1 MKMENK
7 VSIILSSY
15 NHAKYIKEAID
26 SVLDQ
31 TFSNFEL
38 IIWDDASSDDSW
50 EIISSYSDPRI
61 KAFRNEENMR
71 GGITKKAIAEVAAG
85 KYIAIH
91 HSDDIWESEKL
102 AKQVAFLDSHPEIG
116 AVFSQAHII
125 DENGDDCK
133 DEKNFYFKIF
143 DQPNRGRFEWLNFF
157 FYKGNALCHP
167 SVLIRKQC
175 YDDCGSYRLG
185 MAQLPDYDMWVRLC
199 LKYEIYVMPEKL
211 VRYRVRENNLNA
223 SGSRIDTRI
232 RNSFEF
238 LHVYENYRSIQSPED
253 FIKVF
258 PETSNYFK
266 LEGCDLGFILAMA
279 ALDEKGVKIKA
290 RELFALNQL
299 FEIFSDPERAQ
310 KVNDLYNFTNKDF
323 IALTAEHDIFGL
335 KQNIEV
341 SLSQLQE
348 QKQISEILA
357 SQLQEQKQ
365 ITQSYKTLL
374 QEQRQITSDLNTQ
387 LHDYKQRAENLKADM
402 EQMRCELEQTKEEAV
417 SYTLS
422 TSWSVTRPLRKVTGW
437 LRRKFNAIRKKR
449 I

>member
-1 MKMENK
+1 MENK

-143 DQPNRGRFEWLNFF
+143 DQPNRGRF
-157 FYKGNALCHP
+157 
-167 SVLIRKQC
+167 
-175 YDDCGSYRLG
+175 
-185 MAQLPDYDMWVRLC
+185 
-199 LKYEIYVMPEKL
+199 
-211 VRYRVRENNLNA
+211 
-223 SGSRIDTRI
+223 
-232 RNSFEF
+232 
-238 LHVYENYRSIQSPED
+238 
-253 FIKVF
+253 
-258 PETSNYFK
+258 
-266 LEGCDLGFILAMA
+266 
-279 ALDEKGVKIKA
+279 
-290 RELFALNQL
+290 
-299 FEIFSDPERAQ
+299 
-310 KVNDLYNFTNKDF
+310 
-323 IALTAEHDIFGL
+323 
-335 KQNIEV
+335 
-341 SLSQLQE
+341 
-348 QKQISEILA
+348 
-357 SQLQEQKQ
+357 
-365 ITQSYKTLL
+365 
-374 QEQRQITSDLNTQ
+374 
-387 LHDYKQRAENLKADM
+387 
-402 EQMRCELEQTKEEAV
+402 
-417 SYTLS
+417 
-422 TSWSVTRPLRKVTGW
+422 
-437 LRRKFNAIRKKR
+437 
-449 I
+449 